1 MYALVEIK
9 GKQYKAAE
17 GSVLKVDR
25 FDIDPGKQVEF
36 DSVLLV
42 SDEKKVKLGQPYVKG
57 VKVKAVVEEHGK
69 DKKILVFKYK
79 RRKNYRRTRGH
90 RQQFS
95 MLRVQE
101 ITGV

>member
-42 SDEKKVKLGQPYVKG
+42 SDDKKVKLGQPYVKG